1 MHQLPIEYDPQ
12 ADYTSQEMRELI
24 KPHAHLLCFF
34 ATMGQSQRSV
44 LGLDFDN
51 YDPARQMIPV
61 LVIPPEAVKNLLI
74 PVHGKRF
81 KRAYRSSRVGRSIII
96 TFQSRQAAGWFKMR
110 WQLDESM
117 VFTSDFPSPG

>member
-1 MHQLPIEYDPQ
+1 MYQLPIEYNPQ
-12 ADYTSQEMRELI
+12 ADYTAQEMRALI

-34 ATMGQSQRSV
+34 ADMGGERRCV

-61 LVIPPEAVKNLLI
+61 HLIPSAVVKEMLI

-81 KRAYRSSRVGRSIII
+81 QRAYRSSRRGRSIII
-96 TFQSRQAAGWFKMR
+96 TFQSRQAAGWFKMG
-110 WQLDESM
+110 WQWDESK
-117 VFTSDFPSPG
+117 VITSE

>member
-1 MHQLPIEYDPQ
+1 MFQLPIEYNPAQ
-12 ADYTSQEMRELI
+12 EYTRQEIIALI

-34 ATMGQSQRSV
+34 AKMSGERRCT

-61 LVIPPEAVKNLLI
+61 LVIPSGVVKDMLI

-81 KRAYRSSRVGRSIII
+81 KRAYQSGRIGRSIII
-96 TFQSRQAAGWFKMR
+96 TFQSRQAAGWFKMG

-117 VFTSDFPSPG
+117 VFTSE